1 MVKGDVE
8 AEDLGLEGVDSGGC
22 DQSILYARKTM
33 P

>member
-1 MVKGDVE
+1 MVKGE
-8 AEDLGLEGVDSGGC
+8 AEDMDLEGVDSGGY